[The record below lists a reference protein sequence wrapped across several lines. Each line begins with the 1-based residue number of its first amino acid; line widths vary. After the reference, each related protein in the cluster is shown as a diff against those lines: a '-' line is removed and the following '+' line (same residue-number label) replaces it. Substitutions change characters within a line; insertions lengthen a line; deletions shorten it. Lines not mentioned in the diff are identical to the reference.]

1 MRYVR
6 DQKTRP
12 IDTEL
17 NTWVNCGQIELLMCL
32 GAQRLVEWLKGDRSI
47 KSVLIFVIEDQFF
60 ILVNQVAL

>member
-1 MRYVR
+1 
-6 DQKTRP
+6 
-12 IDTEL
+12 
-17 NTWVNCGQIELLMCL
+17 MCL